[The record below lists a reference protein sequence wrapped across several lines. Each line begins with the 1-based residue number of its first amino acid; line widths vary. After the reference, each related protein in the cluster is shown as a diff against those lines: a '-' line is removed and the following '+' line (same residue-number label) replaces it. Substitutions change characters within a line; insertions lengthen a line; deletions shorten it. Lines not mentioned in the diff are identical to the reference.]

1 MAGAQKENVAVF
13 NPLVLALPNWHPDG
27 PDGTIDGFVIPFVM
41 PAPSA
46 GLAPNRHARIKVQ
59 PDDEGRWA
67 ALLSNVYMGGAE
79 CMTANQARALAGAW
93 IRAAEL
99 LEAQEA
105 RLRAEARAA
114 AEDQVVDAEVVD
126 DDDDY
131 DYDVNNRR
139 LCCPSDLSAP
149 HTAECPFVP
158 DPDDRPKS
166 SSVFRADQ
174 LVRVIAGA
182 EDGRRGRIVESR
194 ISAGNPIE
202 YDVLLEPDQAR
213 MRGFDTIRFEADM
226 LRAIVDGC
234 PACGAGTCTLHG
246 EASQ

>member
-1 MAGAQKENVAVF
+1 MAGEREHVAIF
-13 NPLVLALPNWHPDG
+13 NPLTLPLPSWHPDG
-27 PDGTIDGFVIPFVM
+27 PDGTVDGYVIPFVFVEQRK
-41 PAPSA
+41 A
-46 GLAPNRHARIKVQ
+46 GPTPNRRAQFRVYPTEHGWR
-59 PDDEGRWA
+59 A
-67 ALLSNVYMGGAE
+67 ALRNCPDHAE
-79 CMTANQARALAGAW
+79 TAEQARAFAAGW

-99 LEAQEA
+99 LEAEA
-105 RLRAEARAA
+105 LREAKLKLGA
-114 AEDQVVDAEVVD
+114 DDDVVDAEVVD
-126 DDDDY
+126 DDD

-246 EASQ
+246 GAA

>member
-1 MAGAQKENVAVF
+1 MPETPKTEHVAVF

-126 DDDDY
+126 DDDEDQ
-131 DYDVNNRR
+131 DD
-139 LCCPSDLSAP
+139 
-149 HTAECPFVP
+149 
-158 DPDDRPKS
+158 DDRPKS
-166 SSVFRADQ
+166 STVLRADQ
-174 LVRVIAGA
+174 LVRVMDG
-182 EDGRRGRIVESR
+182 DHWYVGRRGRIVESQ
-194 ISAGNPIE
+194 ISADAPIT

-213 MRGFDTIRFEADM
+213 MRGFETIRFEAGV

-234 PACGAGTCTLHG
+234 PACSAGTCTLHG
-246 EASQ
+246 GDL